1 MANYVSQV
9 KANNTTYDVRELF
22 PHVGSCSDAA
32 ATAAKTVTIGNF
44 KLYTGAWV
52 VVKFA
57 NTNTASVSSLTL
69 NVDGTGAKSIKYKNA
84 NLESAGQLAANRYMM
99 FVYDGS
105 YYQIVGEFDP
115 TAYLPLSGGT
125 LTGRVTTTKF
135 LNDIITGTGTA
146 AQDKGSGVSPR
157 YFPAKW
163 TFNTSQTPTN
173 GDIIVI
179 KIPVAGHDYG
189 VYLSIDN
196 GTTYYPVV
204 VTGTS
209 RLTSHYPNGNYLA
222 LIFKSDGS
230 AASMF
235 PLAGGN
241 DRVTVS
247 GGVWQAF
254 NYYDSGN
261 TYDRTSQQTRIYAGG
276 VGVFRY
282 SICAMNNAQ
291 RMEAFT
297 TTGDANGSPTTTKQ
311 FNTSAHFMYPPVIMY
326 QSQNATYSNG
336 SVIGNNYLYEQFANI
351 DLRYS
356 CNKTSSSGFAQYK
369 PVYLECTLNSDN
381 TFSITANGL
390 TQTFVSG
397 KYYILLGC
405 MYNTS
410 VYQLALFAQHPMYYY
425 DGSNLVGFPQITQAE
440 KTKLAGIAEGAT
452 KVEASS
458 TNGKIKINGT
468 DTTVYTHPTATAK
481 SSGLYKITVDGTGH
495 VTDTASVAKGDIP
508 ALDYVP
514 NTNAGVNAAINLL
527 SEGTSNPQLTDYY
540 VSQYAGGGTTTTS
553 YHRRPISAL
562 WNTYKALVTCEVTGD
577 GNAVT
582 TGSFSNDGNNRKLT
596 LTKGSTFSLSNH
608 THTTLNVGN
617 KGSATNPVYFSSGAP
632 TACTYSLGSTVSSG
646 TAKKVAYYS
655 ANNTLS
661 PSGYV
666 AYDEIDSTASTPVA
680 RRILHIYGP
689 GVGNDAAS
697 LISGTAGVISYG
709 DGGPQI
715 NFNTASSLAIGG
727 TQDGAL
733 IFTDH
738 DTAATGVS
746 WHFVSNQTDWN
757 VISKRF
763 HARTSI
769 SIGTDLPNTS
779 YNLYVNGT
787 TYLNGN
793 ATVNGILTATD
804 HKTATT
810 SHGYYLKD
818 SSGTEYG
825 GVYDN
830 GSNLWIGST
839 MSTSRHHK
847 GQTYISTGWTGTLP
861 TTSGGT
867 LTGNSSILI
876 SVPKYTASSAT
887 AGTWDHTAYFALHS
901 GNFTTTGS
909 GNAVTSVAFDSS
921 TQKLTFTK
929 GSTFLTS
936 LPSHTHAYTVPPA
949 AFAVQTGSTKQSH
962 ITLQT
967 LMTWLITTKAYITSG
982 ANRSL
987 TLCTTWS
994 YADNDILQLSIDG
1007 VNYELQLAGVI
1018 IEFYGSA
1025 TSYNAGMFRLRIHS
1039 SPTVS
1044 FTPASGYT
1052 QFPASHIAEYTC
1064 NGSSYSPVWKMIID
1078 RADISNGTST
1088 TGNGTISVA
1097 GKAVSVYGLGSAAY
1111 TASTAYLPSTTK
1123 YAASASVAGPANLL
1137 AYSHGNEINFSGGK
1151 QATCYF
1157 NYRDADTDAVDTG
1170 ETPVSINY
1178 KFCDYRNSTAYTTI
1192 TAANFD
1198 GNASTAT
1205 KWKTAR
1211 TLTIGSTG
1219 KSVDGSGNVSWS
1231 LSEIG
1236 AAAASHTH
1244 DSLAMKTLTSST
1256 IDTTAG
1262 TFGFKGTG
1270 LLGNS
1275 SADWA
1280 GFQVDASDDRFQ
1292 LTANN
1297 QLLFRQNDDGTMA
1310 GNWSAWVGCITPN
1323 NVSAA
1328 SAIKVTK
1335 TTSTVGTG
1343 DGALTYYS
1351 GVKIEHDVS
1360 TSADTTN
1367 TGTLS
1372 HGGTFTAITSVTRDS
1387 YGHVTTLNTKTYTL
1401 PGSGNTDTKVNVT
1414 LGTTTKAYVLGT
1426 STTPTSSAQAVT
1438 SIADTGVYLDTTAGM
1453 LTAKSFNGALYR
1465 YNPASTETYA
1475 NAYQAYTM
1483 AYYQTSAAFAGTDG
1497 RLGDSGDGTN
1507 WWAHYITMTHTSN
1520 YRYILR
1526 LPFWGP
1532 PQFQHTSDGTDQRWF
1547 NFITD
1552 EHVAGY
1558 SDWALTSK
1566 PMNPVMMPL
1575 TPANKANKLAFMPA
1589 DKITIQYSTN
1599 GGSSWTDMGTSA
1611 NAKRDLFISKR
1622 GSSISIGPTTGN
1634 RTVNMQ
1640 TRVIIENDG
1649 RDVVLDRFVFYLD
1662 GGYQRIA
1669 VDVYVATASAPDTFV
1684 KIFTG
1689 EELPSWMYEYTIT
1702 IPHSETATY
1711 RFSSSSMKKFA
1722 FVFRHTYVN
1731 PDQTSV
1737 SDHNYT
1743 GIFGILGFSGT
1754 FWGND
1759 CKSYFANYDHLYNWD
1774 RDQKA
1779 YFPSDIYS
1787 NSTKVSLEGHT
1798 HNYAASLTAGG
1809 SALGVYTASIGSGAT
1824 SHASALQTYFNE
1836 NKNSINRNVTLS
1848 YYSSAESNGSVYMGY
1863 FLAGYNDTP
1872 YGGFFVAHYNKPQ
1885 YVGIQEGTFTKHL
1898 LISNQNYTDYTVK
1911 KDGTGA
1917 TGSWGINVT
1926 GTSSNV
1932 TGTVAIANG
1941 GTGATTRL
1949 NALKALTNESVGT
1962 SANYFLTI
1970 TTSWG
1975 KGGYTSVADAK
1986 TVLGLKS
1993 AAYTE
1998 SSAYAPAVTGGYLP
2012 LSGGSSYPMT
2022 GTINFGTVTNTIGA
2036 LDIYTKAASNYV
2048 KLARWSYGSTWS
2060 NYGAEIGFHNQYSGD
2075 TPGTKG
2081 MLVLLPYQTTTSP
2094 WNGTVGLAITK
2105 DHVYIDNVELSKEGH
2120 THSYAGS
2127 ASAGGP
2133 ANSVATAAAN
2143 VNADRVV
2150 FFADNTDT
2158 TKVVYDNDFKYNPST
2173 NILTTKKVLGALYKY
2188 NPASTETSASSYE
2201 AYTMAYY
2208 QTSSAFAGTDGRLGY
2223 SSDSPPVNWAHYI
2236 TMTHSSSYRYILR
2249 LPFWGAPQYQHTND
2263 GADKRWYNFIT
2274 DEHIEH
2280 YSAGIKT
2287 SGTMSPEYVP
2297 IALANRANKL
2307 MFIPAAKVTIQYSS
2321 DGGSTWSD
2329 ASVTNNTKSDL
2340 FIGKRAASVPIG
2352 PSSGNRTVNM
2362 RTRVIIE
2369 SDGRNA
2375 VLDKFVF
2382 YVDSGY
2388 HKIAIDIYGATV
2400 ANPNT
2405 FTLISTGEEL
2415 ATWVY
2420 QAVRSIPHNTSTVYR
2435 FGTDSGNYKKLAFVF
2450 RYTYVDSS
2458 NLTSKGDIKGISGF
2472 SGCWYGTSCKSY
2484 FANYD
2489 HLYDW
2494 DRDQKAYFPN
2504 DVYGNAGSNQ
2514 YTYTPS
2520 FGNLSGTISSGSPAT
2535 ELESYFDSDAVP
2547 TGRVSTAYNNNGSEY
2562 GFIFAKGGSNAYG
2575 TVLRWTYGST
2585 YIEMVRKQS
2594 TWKTTTWEKISAGY
2608 ADKAGSIAT
2617 ENGSSAGARNVF
2629 YAYLGDNTRVVYDN
2643 TGSFT
2648 YNPSGGILQTKQL
2661 ALKNSSYTAT
2671 ISNTNGTAA
2680 RTVILPD
2687 MSGQLTVMNYL
2698 NSASTTPPLR
2708 IADAMNYKFFLVTVK
2723 MTHAS
2728 YNYETTAIIP
2738 AYHVTPAVYIQ
2749 VTFSSVKYDLTDS
2762 RTINGEIG
2770 IEYDPNTSGGTVIL
2784 NVKIAN
2790 YGMSI
2795 GSGGVSYFGTTSSLP
2810 TIYIAGVY
2818 GFAQ

>member
-1 MANYVSQV
+1 MANYVS
-9 KANNTTYDVRELF
+9 KITGTNGTTYDVRELF

-84 NLESAGQLAANRYMM
+84 NLENAGQLAANRYMM

-125 LTGRVTTTKF
+125 LTDRVTTTKA
-135 LNDIITGTGTA
+135 LNYIVKGTGTA

-163 TFNTSQTPTN
+163 TYDTGQTPSD
-173 GDIIVI
+173 GDIITV

-189 VYLSIDN
+189 VYISINN
-196 GTTYYPVV
+196 GASYHPAV
-204 VTGTS
+204 VTSTS
-209 RLTSHYPNGNYLA
+209 RLTTHYANGNYA
-222 LIFKSDGS
+222 VFIFKSDGS

-235 PLAGGN
+235 PLNGGN

-247 GGVWQAF
+247 GGVWQGID
-254 NYYDSGN
+254 YYDSGN
-261 TYDRTSQQTRIYAGG
+261 TYDRTSMQTRIYAGG

-311 FNTSAHFMYPPVIMY
+311 FNTTAKFMYPPVIMY
-326 QSQNATYSNG
+326 QSQNATYANG

-369 PVYLECTLNSDN
+369 PVYLECVLNSDN
-381 TFSITANGL
+381 TFSITTNGL

-405 MYNTS
+405 MYSTS

-425 DGSNLVGFPQITQAE
+425 DGTSLCGVRGPKGDKGDKGDKGETGAAGTNATIT
-440 KTKLAGIAEGAT
+440 GAT
-452 KVEASS
+452 A
-458 TNGKIKINGT
+458 
-468 DTTVYTHPTATAK
+468 
-481 SSGLYKITVDGTGH
+481 TVDANTGTPG
-495 VTDTASVAKGDIP
+495 VTVTAGGTASARTFAFAFTNLKGAKGDTG
-508 ALDYVP
+508 AAG
-514 NTNAGVNAAINLL
+514 TNATITGATATVDANV
-527 SEGTSNPQLTDYY
+527 GTPSVT
-540 VSQYAGGGTTTTS
+540 VTAGGTA
-553 YHRRPISAL
+553 SARTFAFAFKNL
-562 WNTYKALVTCEVTGD
+562 KGEKGD
-577 GNAVT
+577 
-582 TGSFSNDGNNRKLT
+582 TGSSATVSYSTSAAGTKLGT
-596 LTKGSTFSLSNH
+596 LTSGSSTYDIKH
-608 THTTLNVGN
+608 MKVLNSAASTAGLYNITVNTDGHVDSATAVS
-617 KGSATNPVYFSSGAP
+617 KGSATQPIYISSG
-632 TACTYSLGSTVSSG
+632 TATNCTYSLSSTVSAG

-666 AYDEIDSTASTPVA
+666 AYDEINSTASTPVS
-680 RRILHIYGP
+680 RRILHIYGA

-697 LISGTAGVISYG
+697 LISGTTGIISYG

-715 NFNTASSLAIGG
+715 NFNTASSLNIGG
-727 TQDGAL
+727 GQDGAI

-738 DTAATGVS
+738 DSAAAGVS

-763 HARTSI
+763 HAKTSI

-804 HKTATT
+804 HKTAAT

-839 MSTSRHHK
+839 MSTNRHHK
-847 GQTYISTGWTGTLP
+847 GGTYISTGWTGTLP

-887 AGTWDHTAYFALHS
+887 AGSWDHTAYYALHS

-929 GSTFLTS
+929 GSTFLTTH
-936 LPSHTHAYTVPPA
+936 PSIP
-949 AFAVQTGSTKQSH
+949 
-962 ITLQT
+962 
-967 LMTWLITTKAYITSG
+967 
-982 ANRSL
+982 
-987 TLCTTWS
+987 
-994 YADNDILQLSIDG
+994 
-1007 VNYELQLAGVI
+1007 
-1018 IEFYGSA
+1018 
-1025 TSYNAGMFRLRIHS
+1025 
-1039 SPTVS
+1039 
-1044 FTPASGYT
+1044 
-1052 QFPASHIAEYTC
+1052 
-1064 NGSSYSPVWKMIID
+1064 
-1078 RADISNGTST
+1078 TST
-1088 TGNGTISVA
+1088 D
-1097 GKAVSVYGLGSAAY
+1097 
-1111 TASTAYLPSTTK
+1111 STDSSSTT
-1123 YAASASVAGPANLL
+1123 
-1137 AYSHGNEINFSGGK
+1137 
-1151 QATCYF
+1151 
-1157 NYRDADTDAVDTG
+1157 
-1170 ETPVSINY
+1170 
-1178 KFCDYRNSTAYTTI
+1178 
-1192 TAANFD
+1192 
-1198 GNASTAT
+1198 
-1205 KWKTAR
+1205 
-1211 TLTIGSTG
+1211 
-1219 KSVDGSGNVSWS
+1219 
-1231 LSEIG
+1231 
-1236 AAAASHTH
+1236 
-1244 DSLAMKTLTSST
+1244 
-1256 IDTTAG
+1256 
-1262 TFGFKGTG
+1262 
-1270 LLGNS
+1270 
-1275 SADWA
+1275 
-1280 GFQVDASDDRFQ
+1280 
-1292 LTANN
+1292 
-1297 QLLFRQNDDGTMA
+1297 
-1310 GNWSAWVGCITPN
+1310 
-1323 NVSAA
+1323 
-1328 SAIKVTK
+1328 
-1335 TTSTVGTG
+1335 
-1343 DGALTYYS
+1343 
-1351 GVKIEHDVS
+1351 
-1360 TSADTTN
+1360 
-1367 TGTLS
+1367 
-1372 HGGTFTAITSVTRDS
+1372 HGGTFSAVTSVTRDS
-1387 YGHVTTLNTKTYTL
+1387 NGHVTKINTRTYTL

-1414 LGTTTKAYVLGT
+1414 LGTTTKAYLLGT
-1426 STTPTSSAQAVT
+1426 STTPTSTAQAVT

-1465 YNPASTETYA
+1465 YNPASAETSA

-1483 AYYQTSAAFAGTDG
+1483 AYYQTSSAYAGTDG
-1497 RLGDSGDGTN
+1497 RLGNSGDT
-1507 WWAHYITMTHTSN
+1507 WWAHYLTFTHSTS

-1532 PQFQHTSDGTDQRWF
+1532 PQFQHTNDGEDKRWF

-1558 SDWALTSK
+1558 SDWVLTSK

-1611 NAKRDLFISKR
+1611 NAKCDLFISKR
-1622 GSSISIGPTTGN
+1622 GSTISIGPTTGN

-1662 GGYQRIA
+1662 AGYQRIA
-1669 VDVYVATASAPDTFV
+1669 VDVYVATASAPNDFV

-1702 IPHSETATY
+1702 IPHSESTTY
-1711 RFSSSSMKKFA
+1711 RFSSSNMKKFA
-1722 FVFRHTYVN
+1722 FVFRHTYVD
-1731 PDQTSV
+1731 PDQASV

-1743 GIFGILGFSGT
+1743 GIFGILGFSGS

-1759 CKSYFANYDHLYNWD
+1759 CKSSFANYDHLYNWD

-1798 HNYAASLTAGG
+1798 HSYAGSSSAGG
-1809 SALGVYTASIGSGAT
+1809 AATSANKLNTNAGGTYLPVYFSNGVPADVTVKNNTSVGTIGWSSGA
-1824 SHASALQTYFNE
+1824 AANAALVTV
-1836 NKNSINRNVTLS
+1836 NSIAYWNGA
-1848 YYSSAESNGSVYMGY
+1848 YS
-1863 FLAGYNDTP
+1863 
-1872 YGGFFVAHYNKPQ
+1872 
-1885 YVGIQEGTFTKHL
+1885 
-1898 LISNQNYTDYTVK
+1898 
-1911 KDGTGA
+1911 
-1917 TGSWGINVT
+1917 
-1926 GTSSNV
+1926 GTSSNLAYCNKGAFGSIV
-1932 TGTVAIANG
+1932 TKSTTDYVPNTNAGVNAAINLLSEGTSNPQLADYYIAQYAGGGTTTTSYHRRPISALWNTFKALITIATTGSGNAITSASIANDG
-1941 GTGATTRL
+1941 DNRKITFTKGSTFLTSLPSHNHAYTVPPAAFAVQTGSTKQSRISLQTLMTWLITTKEYITSNSRRSLTLLTTWAYDDNDILQLTIDGTNYEMQLAGVIIEFDGYATDYQTGVFRL
-1949 NALKALTNESVGT
+1949 RIHSAPSTSGFTPTSGYVKFPTAHIAEYTCNGSSYSQTWKMLIDRADISNGT
-1962 SANYFLTI
+1962 STTGNGTI
-1970 TTSWG
+1970 NVAG
-1975 KGGYTSVADAK
+1975 KAVSVYG
-1986 TVLGLKS
+1986 LGS
-1993 AAYTE
+1993 AAYTA
-1998 SSAYAPAVTGGYLP
+1998 STAYAPAVTGGYLP

-2022 GTINFGTVTNTIGA
+2022 GTINFGTVTNTISA
-2036 LDIYTKAASNYV
+2036 LDIYTRASSNYV

-2060 NYGAEIGFHNQYSGD
+2060 SYGAEIGYFNQYDGA

-2081 MLVLLPYQTTTSP
+2081 MLVLLPYQTTSNP
-2094 WNGTVGLAITK
+2094 WNGEVGLVITK
-2105 DHVYIDNVELSKEGH
+2105 DHVYIDNVELSKVGH
-2120 THSYAGS
+2120 THNYLPLSGGTMTGSLTMLGEQYSGNYGLNMNNSDIINANRIVFADLSDSYTEGLAFYRSSTTYDNFWIKNGVMYFTPNAPTDTTNNVVLHSGQINTTGS
-2127 ASAGGP
+2127 GNAIT
-2133 ANSVATAAAN
+2133 SVAYNSSTDKLVFTKGSTFLTAHPTIPTSTDSTDTSTTSHGGTFTAITSVTRDSN
-2143 VNADRVV
+2143 GHVTKVNTRTYTLPSSG
-2150 FFADNTDT
+2150 NTDT
-2158 TKVVYDNDFKYNPST
+2158 KVNVT
-2173 NILTTKKVLGALYKY
+2173 LGTTTKAYLLGTSTTPTSTAQAVTSIADTGVYLDTTAGMLTATSFKGALYRY
-2188 NPASTETSASSYE
+2188 NPASAETSANAYQ
-2201 AYTMAYY
+2201 AYTMGYY
-2208 QTSSAFAGTDGRLGY
+2208 QTAAAFGGTIGRLGG
-2223 SSDSPPVNWAHYI
+2223 SSGNWWAHYI
-2236 TMTHSSSYRYILR
+2236 TMTHSTNFRYILR
-2249 LPFWGAPQYQHTND
+2249 LPFWGTPQYQHTID
-2263 GADKRWYNFIT
+2263 GTDQRWYNFIT
-2274 DEHIEH
+2274 DEHTEH
-2280 YSAGIKT
+2280 YSGYAKT
-2287 SGTMSPEYVP
+2287 SVAMSPAYVP
-2297 IALANRANKL
+2297 IASANRANKL
-2307 MFIPAAKVTIQYSS
+2307 MFMPANKVTVQYSS
-2321 DGGSTWSD
+2321 DGGSTWSTY
-2329 ASVTNNTKSDL
+2329 SVTDNTKRDL
-2340 FIGKRAASVPIG
+2340 FIGKRTASVSIG

-2362 RTRVIIE
+2362 QTRIIIE
-2369 SDGRNA
+2369 SDGRDA
-2375 VLDKFVF
+2375 VLDRFVF
-2382 YVDSGY
+2382 YVDSSY
-2388 HKIAIDIYGATV
+2388 HRIAIDIYAATV
-2400 ANPNT
+2400 AAPNE
-2405 FTLISTGEEL
+2405 FVLISAGEDTN
-2415 ATWVY
+2415 ATWTY
-2420 QAVRSIPHNTSTVYR
+2420 QMVRSIPHRTDASYR
-2435 FGTDSGNYKKLAFVF
+2435 FGTSSGKYIKFAFVF
-2450 RYTYVDSS
+2450 KYTYVDPDFLS
-2458 NLTSKGDIKGISGF
+2458 SKGDIKGITGF
-2472 SGCWYGTSCKSY
+2472 SGCWYGSSCQSY

-2489 HLYDW
+2489 HIYDW
-2494 DRDQKAYFPN
+2494 DRDQKAFFPN

-2520 FGNLSGTISSGSPAT
+2520 FGNLTGTISSGSPAT
-2535 ELESYFDSDAVP
+2535 EIEAYFDSDAVP

-2562 GFIFAKGGSNAYG
+2562 GFIFAKGGTNAYG

-2585 YIEMVRKQS
+2585 YIEMVRKRS
-2594 TWKTTTWEKISAGY
+2594 TWQTTAWEKISAGY

-2629 YAYLGDNTRVVYDN
+2629 YAYLGDNTKVVYDN

-2661 ALKNSSYTAT
+2661 ALNNSSYTAT

-2687 MSGQLTVMNYL
+2687 MSGQLTVMNNL
-2698 NSASTTPPLR
+2698 NSTSSTPPLR

-2728 YNYETTAIIP
+2728 YNYETTTIVP

-2784 NVKIAN
+2784 NVKLAN

-2795 GSGGVSYFGTTSSLP
+2795 GSGGVTYFGTTSSAP
-2810 TIYIAGVY
+2810 TIYITGVY